1 MGPEKQ
7 EVLWKNVLG
16 SEWSVINEFLP
27 SIVVQHTGKMEQGI
41 RTSPQGRHH
50 LMPNKDEYSILSD
63 YVTLL
68 ELVLT
73 SGHSQHPAVVFA
85 L

>member
-16 SEWSVINEFLP
+16 PEWSVINEFLP
-27 SIVVQHTGKMEQGI
+27 PLWSSTL
-41 RTSPQGRHH
+41 GRWNREFEPSLREDAY

-63 YVTLL
+63 CVTLL
-68 ELVLT
+68 
-73 SGHSQHPAVVFA
+73 SWF
-85 L
+85 